1 MAIPDGK
8 LYHDGSLSAGT
19 IATIEP
25 ATINTE
31 NAGAEIGFG
40 TAVTMSNGKAVPAT
54 KAPIYG
60 VALKRTYTDS
70 DHFYDNDIQND
81 KWKIGET
88 LGVLRDGTIAV
99 PVSGDVDRGDDA
111 TVDATG
117 KFKEAGAGDVVVGV
131 FLSSANDGDTANLQ
145 TRVQFRQPGTASNTT
160 PADGTGK

>member
-1 MAIPDGK
+1 MAIPDGR
-8 LYHDGSLSAGT
+8 LYHDDPLSAGT

-25 ATINTE
+25 STINTE

-40 TAVTMSNGKAVPAT
+40 TAVTIKDGKAVPAA

-60 VALKRTYTDS
+60 VALKRTYIDG
-70 DHFYDNDIQND
+70 DHFYDNEIQND

-88 LGVLRDGTIAV
+88 LGILRDGTIAV

-111 TVDATG
+111 TVDANG
-117 KFKEAGAGDVVVGV
+117 KFKAAGAGDVVVGV
-131 FLSSANDGDTANLQ
+131 FMSSANDGDTANLQ
-145 TRVQFRQPGTASNTT
+145 TRVQFRQPGTAGNTT